1 MLVGRRM
8 ANGGAA
14 RILGRYVLH
23 EEFASGGMASVHFGR
38 LVAEAGFTRTVA
50 IKRLHPQHA
59 RDPAFVGMLL
69 DEARVAARVRHP
81 NVATILDV
89 VAEAGEVFLVMEYVH
104 GESLAHLLRSAALE
118 KVAVP
123 LAVGSAIVSGALR
136 GLSAAHGATS
146 ETGEPLG
153 IVHRD
158 VSPENILVG
167 VDGVPRVLDFGIALA
182 HGRSQVTREG
192 SLKGKLGYMAP
203 ELLEG
208 AKATPLCD
216 VYSTGVVLWET
227 LVGRRL
233 YIAEHEAAVLAQVL
247 VGDVTRPSQLAPVP
261 RALDDVVMCAVARQP
276 GARFPSAEAFA
287 SALEHAMPPAAT
299 RDVAAF
305 VASMASKSLEARA
318 ARIAAV
324 ETGRAAPWSAVMAAP
339 VAAPAV
345 APAVLHTEV
354 MAPAQLPDA
363 TGASAAP
370 PRSASP
376 SGFGSVTE
384 RRARTVDAS
393 RRRGTLVV
401 IGLALL
407 LTTLV
412 VLLGV
417 RALGHDDGAGASS
430 ATSASASSISSAA
443 PVAPA
448 SAARAPVAPA
458 SAAPSSAPLEAPA
471 ASSSAAVAEPSSEAA
486 EAPPRP
492 DTPAPAHRAPRGASP
507 RPPRAGKGAD
517 CDPPYTVDARGIH
530 HYKPSCL

>member
-1 MLVGRRM
+1 M
-8 ANGGAA
+8 
-14 RILGRYVLH
+14 
-23 EEFASGGMASVHFGR
+23 
-38 LVAEAGFTRTVA
+38 
-50 IKRLHPQHA
+50 
-59 RDPAFVGMLL
+59 
-69 DEARVAARVRHP
+69 
-81 NVATILDV
+81 
-89 VAEAGEVFLVMEYVH
+89 
-104 GESLAHLLRSAALE
+104 
-118 KVAVP
+118 
-123 LAVGSAIVSGALR
+123 
-136 GLSAAHGATS
+136 
-146 ETGEPLG
+146 
-153 IVHRD
+153 HRD

-233 YIAEHEAAVLAQVL
+233 YMAEHEAAVLAQVL
-247 VGDVTRPSQLAPVP
+247 VGDVTRPSQLAQIP

-324 ETGRAAPWSAVMAAP
+324 ETGRAAPWSAVMVAPAALP
-339 VAAPAV
+339 AAAPAI
-345 APAVLHTEV
+345 LHTEV
-354 MAPAQLPDA
+354 MAPAPLVDA
-363 TGASAAP
+363 AAEPPPRPPSPSAA
-370 PRSASP
+370 
-376 SGFGSVTE
+376 GFGSVTE

-393 RRRGTLVV
+393 TRRGTLVV

-412 VLLGV
+412 VALGV
-417 RALGHDDGAGASS
+417 RALGHDDGAAASS
-430 ATSASASSISSAA
+430 SASASAAATLSAAPAVMSASTASAPVGGASTDPSSGSSAA
-443 PVAPA
+443 PVAPS
-448 SAARAPVAPA
+448 SAA
-458 SAAPSSAPLEAPA
+458 AAEASSAPAD
-471 ASSSAAVAEPSSEAA
+471 ASS
-486 EAPPRP
+486 AP
-492 DTPAPAHRAPRGASP
+492 DSPARAHGSPRGTSR